1 MNARTLLF
9 LAAIFAAVITAAC
22 VQTAQPGALQPLA
35 AEAVNLSGAN
45 TTVTGFA
52 QYYASPELAIDA
64 GVPAYDLPLA
74 LQSVANYGDVA
85 SEIPLGADAESLL
98 AQHGFVVIA
107 NPFNPQEE
115 DIIRPYTIVQERQ
128 LPVFIT
134 SDSLLHLYHIQFDET
149 LRRIEEREFY
159 DAIWQVS
166 DHLLQESLA
175 VYAGA
180 EGDAKEAARRNAAFC
195 AVGLSLLTP
204 QPDQIIPEE
213 DAWAYE
219 ATHFSREEA
228 DRYRVSVPA
237 AVRGEVEAELA
248 LIEAHGG
255 FAPSPL
261 LHYDEDYSQYIPR
274 GHYTR
279 SEKLKNYFRAMMW
292 YGRMTFLLKGGTPD
306 ALVSAEDARIQ
317 TAGATQITAAM
328 AADPAT
334 QALWDR
340 VYTVTA
346 FYVGFSD
353 DLGVYEYLEAMN
365 RVFGGTFDP
374 AAVREDEVAALKAEL
389 AAYRSPQI
397 YGGTGNCQIPPPYS
411 PEQADRCLESTRGF
425 RLMGQRFIPDSYL
438 FSRLVGPYTGAYSG
452 TGQPFTLVGS
462 TRGFPMGLD
471 VMALLGS
478 ERARAILDETGNDD
492 YALYDARYAELEAE
506 FANFTVADWNRNL
519 YWSWLYS
526 LKPLLADV
534 GPGYPAFMQG
544 EAWQDKQLNCALASW
559 TELRHDTILYS
570 KQSYTMEATAMP
582 PEEQQQPVVGYVE
595 PVPEF
600 YHRLLALTRMTS
612 AGLEEMEVLD
622 EASKARL
629 NRLEAV
635 LKRLEEISVRELE
648 NERLAEDDY
657 AFIRNFGDELEGV
670 IADVDDQAKKTT
682 IVADVHTDANSRM
695 VLEEGVGYVDMI
707 IVAYP
712 LPDGRILCGAGP
724 VMTYHEF
731 THPMAERLNDEQWRA
746 MLETDPP
753 ARPGWTASFAA

>member
-1 MNARTLLF
+1 MNTWTIF
-9 LAAIFAAVITAAC
+9 FVAAIFAAVITTAC
-22 VQTAQPGALQPLA
+22 VQTEQPGVIQPLA
-35 AEAVNLSGAN
+35 VEAVNLSGAN
-45 TTVTGFA
+45 TTVPGFA
-52 QYYASPELAIDA
+52 QYYASPALAIDA
-64 GVPAYDLPLA
+64 RVPAYDLPLA
-74 LQSVANYGDVA
+74 PGDIANYGDVA
-85 SEIPLGADAESLL
+85 SKVPLDADAESLL
-98 AQHGFVVIA
+98 AEHGFVVIA
-107 NPFNPQEE
+107 NPFNSQEE
-115 DIIRPYTIVQERQ
+115 DITRPYEILKERQ
-128 LPVFIT
+128 LPIFIT

-166 DHLLQESLA
+166 DHLLQQSLA
-175 VYAGA
+175 VHASA
-180 EGDAKEAARRNAAFC
+180 EGEAKEAARRNAAFFT
-195 AVGLSLLTP
+195 VGLSLLAP

-213 DAWAYE
+213 EAWRYE
-219 ATHFSREEA
+219 ETHFSREEA

-237 AVRGEVEAELA
+237 AVRDEVEAELA

-255 FAPSPL
+255 FATSPL
-261 LHYDEDYSQYIPR
+261 FYYDEDYSQYVPR

-279 SEKLKNYFRAMMW
+279 SEKLKNYFKAMMW
-292 YGRMTFLLKGGTPD
+292 YGRMSFLLKGGTPD

-317 TAGATQITAAM
+317 TTGAAQITAAI

-340 VYTVTA
+340 MYTVTA

-353 DLGVYEYLEAMN
+353 DLGCYEYLEAM
-365 RVFGGTFDP
+365 REVFGGTFDP
-374 AAVREDEVAALKAEL
+374 AAVSEDEVAALKAEL

-411 PEQADRCLESTRGF
+411 PEQADRCLESTKGF

-438 FSRLVGPYTGAYSG
+438 FSRLVGPYTGTYTG
-452 TGQPFTLVGS
+452 TRQPFTLVGS
-462 TRGFPMGLD
+462 IRGFPMGLD

-478 ERARAILDETGNDD
+478 DRAKAILDETGNDEYSL
-492 YALYDARYAELEAE
+492 YAARYAELESE
-506 FANFTVADWNRNL
+506 FGNFTVADWNRNL

-526 LKPLLADV
+526 LKPLLADY
-534 GPGYPAFMQG
+534 GPGYPTFMQG

-559 TELRHDTILYS
+559 TELRHDTLLYA

-582 PEEQQQPVVGYVE
+582 PEEQPVVGYVE

-600 YHRLLALTRMTS
+600 YHRLLALTRMTN

-622 EASKARL
+622 SASKARL
-629 NRLEAV
+629 DRLEAV
-635 LKRLEEISVRELE
+635 LERLEDISIRELE
-648 NERLAEDDY
+648 HEELSEDDY
-657 AFIRNFGDELEGV
+657 AFIRDFGDALEGV
-670 IADVDDQAKKTT
+670 IEDVDDQAKKTT

-707 IVAYP
+707 VVAYR
-712 LPDGRILCGAGP
+712 LPDGRILCGVGP
-724 VMTYHEF
+724 VMTYHEC
-731 THPMAERLNDEQWRA
+731 TQPMAERLTDEQWRA
-746 MLETDPP
+746 MIEASPP